1 VTRQHWD
8 VEAPG
13 KGIAHQAM
21 KENESGPRTGLQV
34 AHAGAVN
41 FSKALFYLGL
51 GQGRKFLGDFRWHD
65 GFFGCTD
72 NFLARAGVY
81 VCDIASVASE

>member
-1 VTRQHWD
+1 
-8 VEAPG
+8 
-13 KGIAHQAM
+13 M
-21 KENESGPRTGLQV
+21 KENESGPGTGLQV

-41 FSKALFYLGL
+41 FSKALFYLEL
-51 GQGRKFLGDFRWHD
+51 GQGRMFLGDFRWHD